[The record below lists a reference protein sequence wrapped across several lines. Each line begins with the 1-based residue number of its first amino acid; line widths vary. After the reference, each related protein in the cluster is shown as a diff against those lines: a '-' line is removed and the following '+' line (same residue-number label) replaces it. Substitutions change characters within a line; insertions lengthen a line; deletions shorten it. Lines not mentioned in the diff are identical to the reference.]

1 MRQQQS
7 RKRNLAMNT
16 PSDQICVPA
25 KVEAVSRREFLY
37 SIPAVTTARSF
48 KTSSAPRSYGIAYT
62 SFPVRIN
69 QSAQSTKD
77 GMHAL
82 PADKFIELVDSFGA
96 AGCQMDIAQ
105 LSSTEADYLK
115 RIRASLEEREMF
127 LELSVGGRLLKDE
140 ESFSRVASVAKH
152 LGVTR
157 LRTALLG
164 GRRYEEF
171 TGMKQWE
178 DFVAQWRPALRQIE
192 PLLRRHKL
200 LLGVENH
207 KDWLADDLAEMLRR
221 INSPYLGACID
232 FGNNLALLEDSIE
245 VARKLAPYVVTTHL
259 KDMAISPH
267 PEGFELSEV
276 PLGDG
281 LLPLGRIIQIIRR
294 ARPDV
299 HFCLEMIT
307 RDPLK
312 VPYLKDKYWVTY
324 KGRDAARIRK
334 FENRFLNRASGKT
347 LPRVSGLRVD
357 RRLAV
362 EEENVRRSTIYAKK
376 MLGL

>member
-1 MRQQQS
+1 
-7 RKRNLAMNT
+7 MNT
-16 PSDQICVPA
+16 PSEQIHVPA
-25 KVEAVSRREFLY
+25 KAEAVSRREFLY
-37 SIPAVTTARSF
+37 SVPAVTTARSL
-48 KTSSAPRSYGIAYT
+48 KPSSAPRSYGIAYT

-69 QSAQSTKD
+69 QSARSTA
-77 GMHAL
+77 GGGHAL
-82 PADKFIELVDSFGA
+82 PAEKFIELVKSFGGD
-96 AGCQMDIAQ
+96 GCQMDIAQ
-105 LSSTEADYLK
+105 LSSTDADYLK
-115 RIRASLEEREMF
+115 RIRVSLEEKGMF
-127 LELSVGGRLLKDE
+127 LELSVGGRVLKDE
-140 ESFSRVASVAKH
+140 EAFAQAASVAKH

-171 TGMKQWE
+171 ASMKQWE
-178 DFVAQWRPALRQIE
+178 AFIAQWPPALRRIE

-245 VARKLAPYVVTTHL
+245 VAQKLAPYVVTTHL
-259 KDMAISPH
+259 KDMAINSYPD
-267 PEGFELSEV
+267 GFELSEV
-276 PLGDG
+276 PLGEG
-281 LLPLGRIIQIIRR
+281 LLPLARIIRIIRR

-312 VPYLKDKYWVTY
+312 VPYLKDQYWVTY
-324 KGRDAARIRK
+324 QGRDSVRMRK
-334 FENRFLNRASGKT
+334 FENKFLNKASGKT
-347 LPRVSGLRVD
+347 LPRMTGLTND
-357 RRLAV
+357 RRLAA
-362 EEENVRRSTIYAKK
+362 EDENVRRSSIYARKT
-376 MLGL
+376 LGL